1 MYKAKAPLNMAK
13 KPASQDWERW
23 RIIGAVR
30 ATGTTLRQLSI
41 KHGLGPSVLRN
52 CLYNPAP
59 KYERLVAEHIGTS
72 PQAIWPTRYND
83 DGSPKSGR
91 GERGLGRYVPKQGNG
106 STTEKSRNV
115 YNINNQEAA

>member
-13 KPASQDWERW
+13 KPAPKDWPRW

-30 ATGTTLRQLSI
+30 ETGTTLRQLSI

-52 CLYNPAP
+52 CLYGPTP
-59 KYERLVAEHIGTS
+59 RYERLVAEHIGIT
-72 PQAIWPTRYND
+72 PQSIWPSRYND

-91 GERGLGRYVPKQGNG
+91 GERGLGRYIPKRANGN
-106 STTEKSRNV
+106 TTVKSRNV
-115 YNINNQEAA
+115 YDINNQEAA